1 MKSRKYHGFT
11 LIELIV
17 VIAIIGVLAS
27 ILVPS
32 MMGYINKAKKKS
44 DISTARTIIQAVDTI
59 LAENDEAYESFYSCT
74 SGVDVGVNR
83 ADGNQYYELVPVC
96 MIDGISN
103 SNLKSSDE
111 FFGACEEAEDF
122 TKAVN
127 KSKLISSGN
136 GNFICPIKYHGCEK
150 KVTRW
155 IVGYNADSQEPEV
168 WTADAETG
176 NGTPSYRL
184 FPSVD
189 SAYAG

>member
-17 VIAIIGVLAS
+17 VIAIIGVLAA

-32 MMGYINKAKKKS
+32 MIGYIGKAKKKS

-59 LAENDEAYESFYSCT
+59 LAGDDDAYESFYNCT
-74 SGVDVGVNR
+74 SGTDVAVNR
-83 ADGNQYYELVPVC
+83 ADGNQYYELVSVC
-96 MIDGISN
+96 MIDGAS
-103 SNLKSSDE
+103 SGSLKSSEE
-111 FFGACEEAEDF
+111 FFGSCDEAEDF
-122 TKAVN
+122 TNAIN
-127 KSKLISSGN
+127 KSELISSGN
-136 GNFICPIKYHGCEK
+136 GKFVCPIKYHGCEK

-155 IVGYNADSQEPEV
+155 IVGYNADTLEPEV
-168 WTADAETG
+168 WTGDAEAG

-189 SAYAG
+189 SAYTG

>member
-1 MKSRKYHGFT
+1 MRSRKYHGFT

-17 VIAIIGVLAS
+17 VIAIIGVLAA

-32 MMGYINKAKKKS
+32 MLGYISKAKKKS
-44 DISTARTIIQAVDTI
+44 DISMARTIIQTVDI
-59 LAENDEAYESFYSCT
+59 VLAGNDEAYESFYNCT
-74 SGVDVGVNR
+74 SGTDVGVNR

-96 MIDGISN
+96 MIDGLQN
-103 SNLKSSDE
+103 SSLKSSQE
-111 FFGACEEAEDF
+111 FFNACDEAEDF
-122 TKAVN
+122 TKAMN
-127 KSKLISSGN
+127 KSELINSG
-136 GNFICPIKYHGCEK
+136 GGKFVCPIKYHGCEK

-155 IVGYNADSQEPEV
+155 IVGYNADTQEPEV

-189 SAYAG
+189 SAYSG